1 MNQHTCF
8 STAGTC
14 CDNNTT
20 RILVGNNLHLAFR
33 QLTEQLSIF
42 LRRQITLYFIYPVP
56 FEIFRDK
63 FLIVHLEIVPHILQ
77 SCIIILHH
85 QIGILTHD
93 MNLLNLLLVEFIQHS
108 VVIQLI
114 SRFIVLYSLDIHG
127 VIKNQKTAFKFERT
141 DF

>member
-1 MNQHTCF
+1 
-8 STAGTC
+8 
-14 CDNNTT
+14 
-20 RILVGNNLHLAFR
+20 
-33 QLTEQLSIF
+33 
-42 LRRQITLYFIYPVP
+42 
-56 FEIFRDK
+56 
-63 FLIVHLEIVPHILQ
+63 
-77 SCIIILHH
+77 
-85 QIGILTHD
+85 